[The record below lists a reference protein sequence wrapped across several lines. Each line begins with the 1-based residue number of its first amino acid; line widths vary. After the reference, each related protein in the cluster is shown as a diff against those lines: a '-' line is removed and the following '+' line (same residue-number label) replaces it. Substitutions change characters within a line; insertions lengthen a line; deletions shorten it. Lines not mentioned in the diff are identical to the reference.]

1 MLSPRACLKGFI
13 RPSYRPPSTAGLPAV
28 EIFGRS
34 VCISRTQRQLQR
46 CLEEMARNEQ
56 VLVGLVPTGIAVM
69 VSSQGDRPTPEMSVV
84 TYHFASLLTRAG
96 ATTLVEKDKNT
107 MCKAN

>member
-1 MLSPRACLKGFI
+1 MLSPWACLGGFI

-46 CLEEMARNEQ
+46 CLEEMARNEH
-56 VLVGLVPTGIAVM
+56 VLVGLVPTDIAVM
-69 VSSQGDRPTPEMSVV
+69 VSSQGDRPTSEMSVV
-84 TYHFASLLTRAG
+84 TYHFASLSMRAG
-96 ATTLVEKDKNT
+96 ATTIVEKEKNKW
-107 MCKAN
+107 CKAN